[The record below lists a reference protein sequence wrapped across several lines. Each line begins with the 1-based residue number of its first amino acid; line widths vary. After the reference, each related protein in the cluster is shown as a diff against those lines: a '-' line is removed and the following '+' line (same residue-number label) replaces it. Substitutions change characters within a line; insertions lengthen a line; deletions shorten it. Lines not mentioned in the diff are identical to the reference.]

1 MKIHPAITGIFC
13 GALVFSALFVGTK
26 SLQSNPTSSPQVVSS
41 HALVRTNIIGLEL
54 PQIAGLSASFNV
66 LLGDS
71 IVEALYTGPSSIPI
85 IDAGIGGGGVDST
98 LVVLDGLGPYKGR
111 IDTIVLGIGV
121 NDAYSGLVNSDSAG
135 RSDYLQ
141 NWTIRYKEIIDR
153 SKKLARAVYLIPVLP
168 VENGKE
174 LGSKY
179 FDVDMINQM
188 NQKIIEISATS
199 GVSIVPLPVSLA
211 GDGHGLANS
220 GSTTDG
226 VHPTAKTYAEL
237 RQAIMNVLKSE
248 ALKDVN

>member
-85 IDAGIGGGGVDST
+85 IDAGIGGGGVNST

-188 NQKIIEISATS
+188 N
-199 GVSIVPLPVSLA
+199 
-211 GDGHGLANS
+211 
-220 GSTTDG
+220 
-226 VHPTAKTYAEL
+226 
-237 RQAIMNVLKSE
+237 
-248 ALKDVN
+248 